1 MPLYMETSVKE
12 IPVMKQRFPGEALMR
27 VRKNALLFLQ
37 ELASL
42 GDVSRLQTGPL
53 PPLYMVNHPELF
65 KEVLITKNDSFI
77 KGRGVQL
84 ASFLLGKGLVTN
96 EHESHRKQRKLVLPA
111 FHHSRLTYYGRV
123 IASIAARR
131 TNEWRPNRIITLE
144 TEMAAL
150 TLDIVAETLFGSK
163 VGSVESSTITTALID
178 FQDSFVKIVNP
189 FTEILMK
196 LPLPET
202 RRIKKSRKIVDES
215 IYRIIESHRQHP
227 DKYQDLLSM
236 LLSAQDEETGAGMD
250 DEQVRD
256 EAITLFIAGHETTAV
271 ALTWFWYLLA
281 QHTDVEQRMFK
292 EIDEVTNGRLP
303 SFQDIPKLVY
313 TRQVLSEVLRLYPP
327 AWLLTREAIEDVAIG
342 DYHIPKG
349 ATIDMSPYLL
359 HRDGRFWPDPE
370 QFDPDRFS
378 PDRKSQ
384 SHKFAY
390 LPFGT
395 GVRGCIGEQFA
406 WTEALLSIAVIAQRW
421 KIRIV
426 EKQPVGIKPVLTL
439 HPDRA
444 FPMRVEQRQ

>member
-1 MPLYMETSVKE
+1 METSIRE

-37 ELASL
+37 ELCSL

-53 PPLYMVNHPELF
+53 PPLYMVNHPDLF
-65 KEVLITKNDSFI
+65 KEILITKNGAFI

-84 ASFLLGKGLVTN
+84 ARFLLGKGLVTN
-96 EHESHRKQRKLVLPA
+96 EFESHRQQRKLVLPA
-111 FHHSRLTYYGRV
+111 FHHSRLTYYGEV
-123 IASIAARR
+123 MASIASARTR
-131 TNEWRPNRIITLE
+131 EWRHNRIITLE

-163 VGSVESSTITTALID
+163 VGSVESNTITSALTE
-178 FQDSFVKIVNP
+178 FQESFVKIVNP

-227 DKYQDLLSM
+227 ERYQDLMSM
-236 LLSAQDEETGAGMD
+236 LLSAQDEETGIGMN

-271 ALTWFWYLLA
+271 ALTWFWYMLA
-281 QHTDVEQRMFK
+281 DHPDVEQRMYE
-292 EIDEVTNGRLP
+292 EIDRVTEGRLP
-303 SFQDIPKLVY
+303 AFQDIPKLVY

-327 AWLLTREAIEDVAIG
+327 AWLLTREAIEDVTIG
-342 DYHIPKG
+342 GYEIPKG
-349 ATIDMSPYLL
+349 ATIDFSPYFL
-359 HRDGRFWPDPE
+359 HRDERFWPDAE
-370 QFDPDRFS
+370 RFDPGRFS
-378 PDRKSQ
+378 PERKSQ
-384 SHKFAY
+384 MHKFAY

-406 WTEALLSIAVIAQRW
+406 WSEALLSIAAIAQQW
-421 KIRIV
+421 KLRKI
-426 EKQPVGIKPVLTL
+426 EEQPVGIKPVLTL

-444 FPMRVEQRQ
+444 FPMRVEAR